1 MEMKWL
7 KIYAR
12 VVLAII
18 LKEKGMITELALP
31 SGNYITKSL
40 ERKDAL

>member
-1 MEMKWL
+1 MDIKRL

-12 VVLAII
+12 VVHAIT